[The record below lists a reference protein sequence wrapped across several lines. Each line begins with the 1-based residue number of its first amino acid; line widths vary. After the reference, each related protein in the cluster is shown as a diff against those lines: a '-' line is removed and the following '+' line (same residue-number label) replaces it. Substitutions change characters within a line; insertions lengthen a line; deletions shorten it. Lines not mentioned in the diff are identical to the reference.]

1 MDLSLVFSQ
10 LIRID
15 GLDIWDGLV
24 HVGCSQEV
32 YAEALR
38 IFCRDLE
45 NKYNKLR
52 EFSQNENWKDYA
64 AAVHAIKGGLAG
76 IGAWKLSG
84 TVKELEDAV
93 LKDNFEFCREKT
105 HVVITN
111 IEQFTG
117 ALKSTVLFELEEIV
131 MEQVPLTY
139 MEKKLGEMYMYCS
152 FGNSEEADAL
162 ARELKTK
169 TSGEEIDSIVD
180 TVCTHVEN
188 LDYHLVLQ
196 LLAKQPYIK
205 DSLNT

>member
-1 MDLSLVFSQ
+1 MDLAQVFSQ

-45 NKYNKLR
+45 NKSNKLR
-52 EFSQNENWKDYA
+52 EFSQNENWKDYT

-93 LKDNFEFCREKT
+93 LKDNFGFCREKT
-105 HVVITN
+105 HVVITYM
-111 IEQFTG
+111 EQFTG
-117 ALKSTVLFELEEIV
+117 AIKSTALFELEDVV
-131 MEQVPLTY
+131 MEQVPLAY

-152 FGNSEEADAL
+152 FGSSGEADAL
-162 ARELKTK
+162 ASELKTK
-169 TSGEEIDSIVD
+169 STGDEIDSIVD

-188 LDYHLVLQ
+188 LDYHLVLR
-196 LLAKQPYIK
+196 LLAGKPYIK
-205 DSLNT
+205 DLLNT